1 MVNLLKKYNVKAY
14 NYKVE
19 YLRGRVNI
27 RVVKGNAILDLAN
40 LTLNELEKMLQ
51 KSEELFTNRFKIT
64 FHNCPSLREI
74 LDKLESTNLPY
85 SEVNVFKDYVKIRI
99 IDKNISFIDSRDL
112 EATYYLSLV
121 LDKVDLTDVNIG
133 RIKRVN
139 DMLALILLKASGI
152 RDLNLLGE
160 ILAKDYFIRG
170 DKIVIR
176 SLGVIISKDGIYDVM
191 KKSKLSKK
199 ELYNLLR

>member
-1 MVNLLKKYNVKAY
+1 LVNLLKKYNVKAY